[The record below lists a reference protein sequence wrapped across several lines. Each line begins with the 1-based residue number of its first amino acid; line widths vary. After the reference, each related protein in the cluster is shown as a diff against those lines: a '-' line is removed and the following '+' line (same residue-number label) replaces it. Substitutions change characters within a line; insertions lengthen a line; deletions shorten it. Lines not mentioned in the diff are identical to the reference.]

1 MAAVVVGARRS
12 PPREVWKV
20 GAAGSPGS
28 GRDGLK
34 RLLCY
39 LAHFFLDIAP
49 PYTSDRRTATM
60 DGGADAGR
68 DIDGPEDEEVDGH
81 ES

>member
-28 GRDGLK
+28 GRDGREGVK
-34 RLLCY
+34 E
-39 LAHFFLDIAP
+39 LAISYYYVWF
-49 PYTSDRRTATM
+49 
-60 DGGADAGR
+60 GR
-68 DIDGPEDEEVDGH
+68 H
-81 ES
+81 